1 MSKLLI
7 WYPLRAKVR
16 VDLQWF
22 EIWASEKL
30 GMPMFTDATWT
41 HDRAAPV
48 WDKED
53 PRKKIAIIQV
63 ESLKTQFSQHADNF
77 LIGPIDLSA
86 WDLVIL
92 FSTEALECWWSDIY
106 NEFAEQ
112 LNTTKLVWVF
122 GGGQSYS
129 SPPPENTYLRYLT
142 FFNRTVLA
150 NEYQD
155 CSATSKPYLF
165 DALIGTLKPTRLFV
179 LYQIL
184 DSKFKDKILTNIQPH
199 PMEFET
205 VGIEAWRPEQFERMG
220 VISDYQSPGL
230 LELEQPEIKEFK
242 IATKDADVNQRYSTN
257 VVPNPVTNKIGMSCV
272 MPWNIYRN
280 SWYSIVC
287 ETYTAG
293 YTYRF
298 ITEKTAKCLYG
309 KRIFIMFASAGTL
322 DYIKSFGF
330 RTFHGKYIDERYDK
344 TFSDYERAEKAWAA
358 VERLAE
364 FDPLEVTA
372 YYQEVLDHNH
382 ELMKKL
388 PQEQIS
394 KLNEFIHSH
403 IDLIPG
409 DEITDEIWNKVE
421 QLPEII
427 DADDP
432 EALIDGKDKYFV
444 WTPHR
449 WWDMW
454 YAQNCHA
461 VDFFHGA
468 EIFEDGNLDLTGLL
482 EKKLHGDPRKKIVIL
497 DYQVLINIEKLNLA
511 WADIIIVFSTEP
523 LTDWW
528 TIIYGDLTK
537 KLNHDQIICAFNGE
551 VNYTQAPRDI
561 FITRMTTWLS
571 KVVWANEYQNI
582 DANNTPFRK
591 YMFDALM
598 GTTKTS
604 RLYLLYRLLES
615 DFADQV
621 VTSFQPSQHGY
632 DWSEIERVDPIGYRR
647 WGQISDHITPA
658 LVDIDHPVYLGLQS
672 RANTAAER
680 YSGNIVTIN
689 SSSGPKHIQASV
701 PIPWQVYQSSWYSI
715 ICETA
720 DKGASVR
727 FLTEKTG
734 KCLFAKRI
742 FVMFAGAGLLKYLKS
757 FGFRTFHGDIIDE
770 SYDDE
775 PDDAKRYA
783 MAWEQICRLQKTE
796 PRHIYPLFEEVLE
809 HNYHTM
815 MYLGKQ
821 QSHTINKYVE
831 SVLRRYSLR

>member
-7 WYPLRAKVR
+7 WYPLMSKAK

-22 EIWASEKL
+22 ELRAAEKL
-30 GMPMFTDATWT
+30 GMPFFKDAEWT
-41 HDRAAPV
+41 YDRAAPLF
-48 WDKED
+48 DKED
-53 PRKKIAIIQV
+53 PRKKVAIIQV
-63 ESLKTQFSQHADNF
+63 ESLKTQFSRHVNNF
-77 LIGPIDLSA
+77 LVGPIDLSE

-92 FSTEALECWWSDIY
+92 YSTEALESWWSDIY

-112 LNTTKLVWVF
+112 LNTSKLIWIF
-122 GGGQSYS
+122 GGAQSYS
-129 SPPPENTYLRYLT
+129 SPPPESTYLRSLT
-142 FFNRTVLA
+142 FFNQVVIA

-155 CSATSKPYLF
+155 CSAAVKPYLF

-205 VGIEAWRPEQFERMG
+205 VGIAAWRPEQFERMG

-230 LELEQPEIKEFK
+230 LELESPEVKHFK
-242 IATKDADVNQRYSTN
+242 LETKNGDAVDRYSAN
-257 VVPNPVTNKIGMSCV
+257 SVSNPTTNKISMSCV
-272 MPWNIYRN
+272 MPWNIYQN

-344 TFSDYERAEKAWAA
+344 TFSDYERAEQAWAA

-364 FDPLEVTA
+364 FDPVEVTA

-388 PQEQIS
+388 PRQQIS
-394 KLNEFIHSH
+394 QLNEFIHRH
-403 IDLIPG
+403 VGLIPS
-409 DEITDEIWNKVE
+409 DSITDAVWART
-421 QLPEII
+421 QDLSEII

-432 EALIDGKDKYFV
+432 KAQVNGLDKYFI
-444 WTPHR
+444 WMPQR
-449 WWDMW
+449 WWDFW
-454 YAQNCHA
+454 YAKNCHA

-468 EIFEDGNLDLTGLL
+468 EVL
-482 EKKLHGDPRKKIVIL
+482 ENPDCSLAKELEQKLHTDPRTKIVIV
-497 DYQVLINIEKLNLA
+497 DYQSLLRLKDFDVA
-511 WADIIIVFSTEP
+511 WADVVIVFNTEP
-523 LTDWW
+523 LLDFWDVV
-528 TIIYGDLTK
+528 YNDLTK
-537 KLNHDQIICAFNGE
+537 KLNHQHVICMFNGE
-551 VNYTQAPRDI
+551 VHFTQAPRNK
-561 FITRMTTWLS
+561 FFTKLTTWLS
-571 KVVWANEYQNI
+571 KVVWANDYQEVT
-582 DANNTPFRK
+582 AKNTPFRK
-591 YMFDALM
+591 YMFDALL
-598 GTTKTS
+598 GTPKAS
-604 RLYLLYRLLES
+604 RLFLLYQILGSEFS
-615 DFADQV
+615 DQV
-621 VTSFQPSQHGY
+621 VTNLQPGVGEY
-632 DWSEIERVDPIGYRR
+632 DWSEIQQIDPKGYSQFGRID
-647 WGQISDHITPA
+647 QYTTPA
-658 LVDIDHPVYLGLQS
+658 LADIDHPAFIGLQTTS
-672 RANTAAER
+672 TNPAER
-680 YSGNIVTIN
+680 YSGNLVTVE
-689 SSSGPKHIQASV
+689 SASGRKHIEASV
-701 PIPWQVYQSSWYSI
+701 LIPWQIYQSSWYSI
-715 ICETA
+715 VCETA
-720 DKGASVR
+720 CKGDGTR

-742 FVMFAGAGLLKYLKS
+742 FVMFSSAGLLKYLRS
-757 FGFRTFHGDIIDE
+757 FGFRTFHGVIIDE

-775 PDDAKRYA
+775 PDDAKRYG
-783 MAWEQICRLQKTE
+783 MAWEQVCRLQKTD

-815 MYLGKQ
+815 LYLSKQ
-821 QSHTINKYVE
+821 QSYNTYKYIE
-831 SVLRRYSLR
+831 SALRHHSLR